1 MRLPAPR
8 GHMSSAL
15 IAALREPPA
24 PRPALLVSGGTRE
37 VFLDDDL
44 QLSLWICYELRTRG
58 FDDVHSGWEDNPS
71 LAQFHTALETRWE
84 EALRTLSEVT
94 QPAAVS
100 DEGLAE
106 LRRHHAF
113 WQPRREMRSVLRD
126 LQGYG
131 ARSERTHSVLFT
143 VTLRDVDPAGVD
155 EMPALTLALVNA
167 LSLFGLHQRLVG
179 CLVGFLTA
187 VDTIGGDPFAQLQPV
202 HCPPDDVRLGFTA
215 CHELHARLTQH
226 VHASVTAGR
235 TSLRGR
241 WLVSQGRV
249 NVGGVTAWWNVSKR
263 GVV

>member
-8 GHMSSAL
+8 GHMSAAL
-15 IAALREPPA
+15 VAALRSQPL

-37 VFLDDDL
+37 TCLDDDL
-44 QLSLWICYELRTRG
+44 QLSLWICYELRMRG
-58 FDDVHSGWEDNPS
+58 FDDVHPQWEDHPA
-71 LAQFHTALETRWE
+71 LAQFHAALESRWE
-84 EALRTLSEVT
+84 EGLRSLEETT
-94 QPAAVS
+94 QPAVLS
-100 DEGLAE
+100 EEGLAE

-126 LQGYG
+126 IQGDAYG

-143 VTLRDVDPAGVD
+143 VTLRDLDVCASVD
-155 EMPALTLALVNA
+155 EMPAPTLALVNA

-179 CLVGFLTA
+179 ALVGFLSA
-187 VDTIGGDPFAQLQPV
+187 VDTIGGDPFAQLLPV
-202 HCPPDDVRLGFTA
+202 QCPPEDVRFGFTA

-226 VHASVTAGR
+226 VHASLRAGR

-249 NVGGVTAWWNVSKR
+249 NVGC
-263 GVV
+263 

>member
-15 IAALREPPA
+15 VAALREPPL
-24 PRPALLVSGGTRE
+24 PRPALLVSTGARE
-37 VFLDDDL
+37 IFLDDDL

-58 FDDVHSGWEDNPS
+58 FDDVAAGWEDHPA
-71 LAQFHTALETRWE
+71 LAQFHAALETRWE
-84 EALRTLSEVT
+84 EALRSLTETT
-94 QPAAVS
+94 QPAVL
-100 DEGLAE
+100 DDGGVAE

-126 LQGYG
+126 IHGDAYG
-131 ARSERTHSVLFT
+131 IRSERTHSVLFT
-143 VTLRDVDPAGVD
+143 VTLRDLDPVGVD

-179 CLVGFLTA
+179 ALVGFLSA
-187 VDTIGGDPFAQLQPV
+187 VDTIGGDPFAQLLPV
-202 HCPPDDVRLGFTA
+202 QCPPDDVRLGFTA

-226 VHASVTAGR
+226 VHACLRAGR

-249 NVGGVTAWWNVSKR
+249 NVGC
-263 GVV
+263 

>member
-15 IAALREPPA
+15 VAALSEPPV

-37 VFLDDDL
+37 AFLDDDL
-44 QLSLWICYELRTRG
+44 QLSLWICYELRMRG
-58 FDDVHSGWEDNPS
+58 FDDVAPGWEDNAV
-71 LAQFHTALETRWE
+71 LAQFHAALEARWE

-94 QPAAVS
+94 QPAVMS
-100 DEGLAE
+100 TDGLDE

-126 LQGYG
+126 IQGDAYG
-131 ARSERTHSVLFT
+131 TRSERAHSVLFA
-143 VTLRDVDPAGVD
+143 VTLRDADPAGVD
-155 EMPALTLALVNA
+155 EMPALTLSLVNA

-187 VDTIGGDPFAQLQPV
+187 VDTIGGDPFAQLLPV
-202 HCPPDDVRLGFTA
+202 QCPPDDVRLGFTV

-226 VHASVTAGR
+226 VDVCLAQGR

-241 WLVSQGRV
+241 WLVSQDRV
-249 NVGGVTAWWNVSKR
+249 NVGC
-263 GVV
+263 

>member
-15 IAALREPPA
+15 VAALRRPPA
-24 PRPALLVSGGTRE
+24 PRPALLVSIGTRE
-37 VFLDDDL
+37 SFVDDDL
-44 QLSLWICYELRTRG
+44 QLSLWICYELRMRG
-58 FDDVHSGWEDNPS
+58 FDDVAPGWEDNS
-71 LAQFHTALETRWE
+71 ALAQFHAALESRWE
-84 EALRTLSEVT
+84 SSLRSLSEAT
-94 QPAAVS
+94 QPAPLS
-100 DEGLAE
+100 SEGVAE
-106 LRRHHAF
+106 LRKHHAF

-126 LQGYG
+126 IQGDAYG
-131 ARSERTHSVLFT
+131 KRSERTHSVLFT
-143 VTLRDVDPAGVD
+143 VTLRDVDPVAVD

-187 VDTIGGDPFAQLQPV
+187 VDTIGGDPFAQLLPV
-202 HCPPDDVRLGFTA
+202 QCPPEDIRLGFTA

-226 VHASVTAGR
+226 VHASLQAGR

-249 NVGGVTAWWNVSKR
+249 NVGC
-263 GVV
+263 

>member
-15 IAALREPPA
+15 VAALREPPP
-24 PRPALLVSGGTRE
+24 PRPALLVSTGARE
-37 VFLDDDL
+37 VFADDDL

-58 FDDVHSGWEDNPS
+58 FDDVAAGWEDHPA
-71 LAQFHTALETRWE
+71 LAQFHAALEARWE
-84 EALRTLSEVT
+84 EALRSLTETTQETT
-94 QPAAVS
+94 QPALLD
-100 DEGLAE
+100 DEGVAE

-126 LQGYG
+126 IHGDAYG
-131 ARSERTHSVLFT
+131 TRSERTHSVLFT
-143 VTLRDVDPAGVD
+143 VTLRDLDPAGVD
-155 EMPALTLALVNA
+155 ELPAVTLALVNA

-179 CLVGFLTA
+179 ALVGFLSA
-187 VDTIGGDPFAQLQPV
+187 VDTIGGDPFAQLLPV
-202 HCPPDDVRLGFTA
+202 QCPPDDVRLGFTA

-226 VHASVTAGR
+226 VHACLRAGR

-249 NVGGVTAWWNVSKR
+249 NVGC
-263 GVV
+263 